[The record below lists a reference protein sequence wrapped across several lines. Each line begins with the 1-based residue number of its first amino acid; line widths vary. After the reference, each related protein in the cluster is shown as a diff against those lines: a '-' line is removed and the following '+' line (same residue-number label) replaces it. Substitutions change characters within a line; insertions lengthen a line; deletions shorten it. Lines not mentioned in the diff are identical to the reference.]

1 MDQRLCGILREA
13 DFAEFYLEFHMFQLF
28 RQRVSLPYLSDSG
41 HRYWHS
47 LRGIDS
53 RTLHFQSHCI
63 QRDSLKYQKKRIVIK
78 LEEKMVGS
86 YFILDLFNRATQML
100 YLKYEITVELAESLA
115 RRKHDL
121 REPIEVF
128 CGSILKLQE
137 KVYIF
142 EFSQQ

>member
-1 MDQRLCGILREA
+1 ML
-13 DFAEFYLEFHMFQLF
+13 
-28 RQRVSLPYLSDSG
+28 
-41 HRYWHS
+41 
-47 LRGIDS
+47 
-53 RTLHFQSHCI
+53 
-63 QRDSLKYQKKRIVIK
+63 
-78 LEEKMVGS
+78 GS
-86 YFILDLFNRATQML
+86 YFILDLFNGATQML

-137 KVYIF
+137 KVYIL